1 MTYAYKLMDS
11 PVGQLKLVARGE
23 RLAAILWE
31 HDKPNRVRLDAMVE
45 ENDRPILLDTERQLN
60 EYFAGRRQAFDL
72 ALDFQGTEFQKKV
85 WHALLT
91 IPFGQTRSYS
101 EIAVQVGNVNA
112 VRAVGAANGRNPISI
127 VAPCHRVIGASG
139 ELTGFAG
146 GLANK
151 MLLLSLEAGQ
161 TSLEAAADDAGA
173 RPSNATAAAR
183 DAAVVLKGEK
193 NADVAKADGKGAG
206 DERTRAK
213 ATRPAPD
220 HDAQGSLFGN

>member
-11 PVGQLKLVARGE
+11 PVGQLKLVANGE

-31 HDKPNRVRLDAMVE
+31 NDKPNRVRLGTSIEA
-45 ENDRPILLDTERQLN
+45 NDRPILIESERQLN
-60 EYFAGRRQAFDL
+60 EYFAGKRQAFDL

-91 IPFGQTRSYS
+91 IPFGQTRSYK
-101 EIAVQVGNVNA
+101 EIALQIGNVNA
-112 VRAVGAANGRNPISI
+112 VRAVGAANGKNPISI

-161 TSLEAAADDAGA
+161 TSLEAAADGA
-173 RPSNATAAAR
+173 IATSASAPAP
-183 DAAVVLKGEK
+183 AHKVEA
-193 NADVAKADGKGAG
+193 
-206 DERTRAK
+206 RAK
-213 ATRPAPD
+213 PARHAPSVGTQ
-220 HDAQGSLFGN
+220 ASLFGN

>member
-1 MTYAYKLMDS
+1 VTYAYKLIDS
-11 PVGQLKLVARGE
+11 PVGQLKLVANGE

-31 HDKPNRVRLDAMVE
+31 HDKPNRVRLGEMSEANELAVLVE
-45 ENDRPILLDTERQLN
+45 TERQLR
-60 EYFAGRRQAFDL
+60 EYFAGTRQAFDL
-72 ALDFQGTEFQKKV
+72 PLDFQGTEFQKQV

-101 EIAVQVGNVNA
+101 EIAQQIGNVNA

-161 TSLEAAADDAGA
+161 TSLEAAA
-173 RPSNATAAAR
+173 
-183 DAAVVLKGEK
+183 
-193 NADVAKADGKGAG
+193 G
-206 DERTRAK
+206 DEQRHAAGVQAANAAPAVKVGAPAKPAHRLPNRA
-213 ATRPAPD
+213 T
-220 HDAQGSLFGN
+220 QGSLFGN